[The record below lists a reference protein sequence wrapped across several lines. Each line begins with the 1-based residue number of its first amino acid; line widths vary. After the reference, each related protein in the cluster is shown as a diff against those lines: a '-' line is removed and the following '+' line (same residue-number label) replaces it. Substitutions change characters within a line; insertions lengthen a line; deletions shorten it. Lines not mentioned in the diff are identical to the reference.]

1 MTDAVMGDVG
11 TPKIDLQYDGRHGRF
26 AKIVAVN
33 LILQLLTLGIFRF
46 WARTRER
53 RYVWSHVNV
62 GGDRLEYT
70 GTGMELFIGFLKA
83 LVIIV
88 PFIGIVV
95 ALNLVFG
102 DSPAG
107 MAIVQMV
114 YILAFL
120 FLIFVATYSARRY
133 RLSRTLLRGIRG
145 TLTGSALRYAVKAMG
160 YYLLVMITA
169 GLAAPL
175 MRIALFRYEM
185 ENTHFGSKPFAFDGR
200 ARDLFVMWLVPWL
213 GILAVIGA
221 VIWLTSITAG
231 FDPETVDYGDEAQ
244 MAQVQ
249 TISSQV
255 PAILTVMGLGY
266 LFMIFAYA
274 WYYVREF
281 RYLAGR
287 TTFESMRFSSALGVG
302 RVIWIYVSFI
312 LVAMLA
318 GFLLSAVVG
327 IAGLMGAGG
336 AMDPDMVEEALTGAG
351 SLLPMILGF
360 GLIFL
365 LGVLARVMIFHRMA
379 RAVVSSMAI
388 AGAGDLSTVTQALD
402 AAPASGEGL
411 ADAFDLGDF

>member
-1 MTDAVMGDVG
+1 MTDAVMGG
-11 TPKIDLQYDGRHGRF
+11 TGSSKIDLNYDGGNWRF

-33 LILQLLTLGIFRF
+33 LFLQLLTLGIFRF

-70 GTGMELFIGFLKA
+70 GTGMELFVGFLKA

-102 DSPAG
+102 DNPAG
-107 MAIVQMV
+107 IAIVQMV
-114 YILAFL
+114 YLLAFL

-145 TLTGSALRYAVKAMG
+145 TLTGSALRYAVKGMG
-160 YYLLVMITA
+160 YYLLLIITA

-175 MRIALFRYEM
+175 MRTALFRYEM

-200 ARDLFVMWLVPWL
+200 ARDLLVMWLVPWL
-213 GILAVIGA
+213 GLLVFIGA
-221 VIWLTSITAG
+221 MVWMTVNNAG
-231 FDPETVDYGDEAQ
+231 FESSFEISDEQQ
-244 MAQVQ
+244 MAQTQ
-249 TISSQV
+249 TEGSQGS
-255 PAILTVMGLGY
+255 AIFIVMGLGY
-266 LFMIFAYA
+266 LFMILGSA

-287 TTFESMRFSSALGVG
+287 TTFESMRFSSALSLG
-302 RVIWIYVSFI
+302 RVAWIYVSFF
-312 LVAMLA
+312 LVAVLA
-318 GFLLSAVVG
+318 TFLLSAIVG
-327 IAGLMGAGG
+327 MAGFLGAGTS
-336 AMDPDMVEEALTGAG
+336 MDPEMMEEALTGAG
-351 SLLPMILGF
+351 SVLPIVLGLGMF
-360 GLIFL
+360 FL
-365 LGVLARVMIFHRMA
+365 FGVLARVMIFHRMA

-388 AGAGDLSTVTQALD
+388 AGASDLSGVTQALD
-402 AAPASGEGL
+402 AAPATGEGL